1 MGPATPPRW
10 RRWRPGTSTPC
21 ACRSTRT
28 AGWASTAPPPPTAA
42 PTTATR
48 SRATSAACT
57 RPACT
62 RSSTSTGTPRVPSP
76 PMAGPGRAGQI
87 AAGWHVYFP
96 ETFYSDPARWVS
108 AVLPVAAQVPI
119 ATTELGEHDC
129 ADGWMNQF
137 LPWADQHGL
146 SYTAWT
152 WDAWPD
158 CGNPVLITKYDGTA
172 TGYGAGYRDH
182 LRALNGFKPVATQ
195 PLSGLASARSAAPA
209 RTPAIA
215 AASAHSAAASASPA
229 GTSPVTIAERRS
241 RTTVSFP
248 AQASA
253 MARNPGRAFLIW
265 VGSIVLLAAP

>member
-1 MGPATPPRW
+1 
-10 RRWRPGTSTPC
+10 
-21 ACRSTRT
+21 
-28 AGWASTAPPPPTAA
+28 
-42 PTTATR
+42 
-48 SRATSAACT
+48 
-57 RPACT
+57 
-62 RSSTSTGTPRVPSP
+62 
-76 PMAGPGRAGQI
+76 
-87 AAGWHVYFP
+87 
-96 ETFYSDPARWVS
+96 
-108 AVLPVAAQVPI
+108 VPI

-229 GTSPVTIAERRS
+229 GTTPATIAQRRS
-241 RTTVSFP
+241 RTAVSFP
-248 AQASA
+248 AEASA

-265 VGSIVLLAAP
+265 VGSIVLLAAPLGFTATRWFIRRRRRRRAATLAAAAGQPLTPVAAKPSQT